1 MLSNAYSWRYQPDSN
16 DAKGAQIDLVIDRR
30 DKVINLCEMKYTSDT
45 EYVITKDEDAKLRN
59 KRAAYREQTKT
70 KKAIHLTMIT
80 PNGVKRNSYWN
91 DIQSEV
97 TLNDLFQ

>member
-1 MLSNAYSWRYQPDSN
+1 
-16 DAKGAQIDLVIDRR
+16 
-30 DKVINLCEMKYTSDT
+30 MKYTSDT

-80 PNGVKRNSYWN
+80 PDGVKRNSYWN

-97 TLNDLFQ
+97 TLDDLFQ